1 MAPLCSSF
9 QVLSLSA
16 PRAVAVA
23 HRAAP
28 ARRTARFEVVARAK
42 EAGCGVMG
50 TKAGMTTVFTEDGL
64 ALPCTVIA
72 LEEGNVV
79 SQVKTKDSDGYNAVQ
94 IAYQPMKEK
103 NLSKPEAGHLKK
115 AGLPALRHLTEFKL
129 DSVDGF
135 EVGKKLDVAA
145 MFAVGSHVD
154 VAGVSTGKGFQGGI
168 KRWNMSR
175 GLMSHG
181 SKSHRGPGSIGLRMS
196 GDGGRVQP
204 GLRMPG
210 RMGNERVKARKLQ
223 VVKVDLE
230 KGALVVKGSVPGKPG
245 NVLTITPAKVV
256 GENC

>member
-1 MAPLCSSF
+1 
-9 QVLSLSA
+9 
-16 PRAVAVA
+16 
-23 HRAAP
+23 
-28 ARRTARFEVVARAK
+28 
-42 EAGCGVMG
+42 MG

-103 NLSKPEAGHLKK
+103 NLS
-115 AGLPALRHLTEFKL
+115 KL

-210 RMGNERVKARKLQ
+210 RMGNERVKARNLQ

-256 GENC
+256 G